1 MTFAAIQNR
10 LGVQPVGTTVT
21 CVNKS
26 GGTLAIG
33 DLVIT
38 SFIHAGAVVNP
49 EQAAN
54 TSYVFNC
61 VRKAVSTETG
71 NTGYLGVV
79 TGLMSGAGGNGREV
93 EVQFGGICQAKVLV
107 NDTVGS
113 GTLLGVSSTA
123 GVLSNTVGTSEY
135 SVTLMDNAAF
145 ADGTALKR
153 VYIPTEYS
161 FNTTTVIPGVY
172 GSTRASTF
180 IKQGLLKQ
188 TNVDFVCIGD
198 SNNLYDAGSGG
209 YMSALVR
216 LTRNANAQYATA
228 LYTIKNVFGWT
239 EPNLENKT
247 SVAENGTLATDLAN
261 LQSAGTSGT
270 WKPYGDSTVQ
280 SPWYNETGT
289 IRNSITG
296 TDGITLYEGHPFFT
310 NAFKYRVVRA
320 QFASGGGSYFQGM
333 ADRNNG
339 TIYSPATLIRPSCA
353 GATNVDV
360 IDELS
365 CVTVP
370 YATFSTPSGNPKRQ
384 NLSWIGTSIFP
395 SGTFGA
401 TNVSN
406 TGKFAGYYHYGYQ
419 NLGGMAVNS
428 LFSLGGASLQSL
440 GLGLQTCP
448 SVTIQ
453 TYLKHI
459 RLRQIAARGTA
470 GKVVV
475 FIQSGMNDRVNSN
488 TSVGPS
494 PAASNTGAGFVDNCN
509 ALRILVTAAWS
520 ALGYPSED
528 LCFLVMVS
536 HPVVSTGDTGD
547 TVMSAMATAVIGAYS
562 NSVDTTVFDIRTVT
576 SGPFL
581 QSSGYYDSLGDA
593 HLSLA
598 GYNFISGLLLNALAA

>member
-1 MTFAAIQNR
+1 MPIRTRQ
-10 LGVQPVGTTVT
+10 L
-21 CVNKS
+21 
-26 GGTLAIG
+26 
-33 DLVIT
+33 
-38 SFIHAGAVVNP
+38 
-49 EQAAN
+49 
-54 TSYVFNC
+54 
-61 VRKAVSTETG
+61 
-71 NTGYLGVV
+71 
-79 TGLMSGAGGNGREV
+79 
-93 EVQFGGICQAKVLV
+93 FGSDYQ
-107 NDTVGS
+107 
-113 GTLLGVSSTA
+113 
-123 GVLSNTVGTSEY
+123 
-135 SVTLMDNAAF
+135 AF
-145 ADGTALKR
+145 A
-153 VYIPTEYS
+153 
-161 FNTTTVIPGVY
+161 PGVY

-180 IKQGLLKQ
+180 IKQGLSKQ

-198 SNNLYDAGSGG
+198 SNNLFTAGNGGHMSGI
-209 YMSALVR
+209 VR
-216 LTRNANAQYATA
+216 FTRNAGAQYATA

-239 EPNLENKT
+239 EPNLTNGT
-247 SVAENGTLATDLAN
+247 TVTENGTLATDLAD

-289 IRNSITG
+289 IRSSTG
-296 TDGITLYEGHPFFT
+296 TDGITLLEGHPFFT
-310 NAFKYRVVRA
+310 SAFKYRVVRA

-339 TIYSPATLIRPSCA
+339 TIFSPTTVVRPSCA

-370 YATFSTPSGNPKRQ
+370 YATLTGSPKRQ
-384 NLSWIGTSIFP
+384 NLSWVGTTIFP
-395 SGTFGA
+395 NPPFGVA
-401 TNVSN
+401 NVSN
-406 TGKFAGYYHYGYQ
+406 TGKFAGYYHYSYQ

-494 PAASNTGAGFVDNCN
+494 PTASNTGAGFVDNCN
-509 ALRILVTAAWS
+509 ALKILVTAAWS

-528 LCFLVMVS
+528 LCFIVMVS
-536 HPVVSTGDTGD
+536 HPVVSTANTGD
-547 TVMSAMATAVIGAYS
+547 TVMTAMASAVISAYS
-562 NSVDTTVFDIRTVT
+562 SSVDTTVFDIRSVT
-576 SGPFL
+576 SGSFL
-581 QSSGYYDSLGDA
+581 QSSGYYDSGGDA
-593 HLSLA
+593 HLTQS
-598 GYNFISGLLLNALAA
+598 GYDFISGLLLNALAA